1 MKINYRAFV
10 RLIFFNFIL
19 MSGAFAKDVSKPI
32 THQPKLVHYP
42 QVLAYSGNIFIE
54 SGLEKKF
61 RKAKL
66 KEILRESAVIKTEA
80 NSRMDLAIDKDRTL
94 TVLES
99 TEIEIPT
106 IAWESGDF
114 TELILKSGQIMW
126 QQSAAPDNNITLKS
140 PVFEVHPPIGISGFS
155 YDDEH
160 VVAEAK
166 VFAGAME
173 FSALNAESSVILTA
187 GKSVQ
192 FKGVKEDGEVAY
204 DVLLKG
210 RKIPKGH
217 LQKIENLPES
227 VMQVYSPKAMEQ
239 RKKSDLQKILREKA
253 KKESLGVGQIC
264 AKPGGKLNE
273 CSWSCL
279 QNPKGEKSQC
289 LADKPGVSCVRRRC
303 NANGLWGEETNL
315 ESGAAML
322 KCKAQPFV
330 SMCDY

>member
-1 MKINYRAFV
+1 MKINYQAFV
-10 RLIFFNFIL
+10 RLTFFNLIL
-19 MSGAFAKDVSKPI
+19 MSVAFAKDVAKPV

-42 QVLAYSGNIFIE
+42 QVLSYSGNIFVE

-140 PVFEVHPPIGISGFS
+140 PVFEVRPPIGISGFS

-253 KKESLGVGQIC
+253 KKESLKVGQIC

-303 NANGLWGEETNL
+303 NANGLWGEETTL